1 MFICVAIVP
10 TLQILNQNKTEQAQ
24 FWKDK
29 ENIKVFVNQQN
40 FLEPIRQGNDE
51 NKKIPLST

>member
-10 TLQILNQNKTEQAQ
+10 ILQILNQNKTEQAQ
-24 FWKDK
+24 FGKDK

-40 FLEPIRQGNDE
+40 FLVPICQGNDD
-51 NKKIPLST
+51 NKKISLST